1 MSQQNVEN
9 VRAFFQTWDPW
20 EWARGE
26 GMALFDPA
34 LVYEGDF
41 LPDHVGESYRGY
53 EGLAR
58 ATRQWLEPIEEGLTV
73 ELERII
79 GTGDDVVSV
88 QQASGRMRHTGI
100 HFDQVYAWLWRF
112 RGGKV
117 TYLKTFGD
125 TQEALMAAGL
135 AD

>member
-53 EGLAR
+53 DGLAR
-58 ATRQWLEPIEEGLTV
+58 ATRQWLEPIQEVTV

-79 GTGDDVVSV
+79 GTGDDLVSV

-100 HFDQVYAWLWRF
+100 HFDQVYTWLWRF

-125 TQEALMAAGL
+125 TQAALKAAGL
-135 AD
+135 AE

>member
-1 MSQQNVEN
+1 VSDANVEN
-9 VRAFFQTWDPW
+9 LRAFFQTWDPW

-26 GMALFDPA
+26 GMSLFDPA

-41 LPDHVGESYRGY
+41 LPDHVGESYRGH

-79 GTGDDVVSV
+79 GTGDDLVSV

-112 RGGKV
+112 RDGKV

-125 TQEALMAAGL
+125 TQEALKTAGL
-135 AD
+135 ED

>member
-26 GMALFDPA
+26 GMSLFDPA

-53 EGLAR
+53 DGLAR
-58 ATRQWLEPIEEGLTV
+58 ATRQWLEPIEEVTV

-79 GTGDDVVSV
+79 GTGDDLVSV
-88 QQASGRMRHTGI
+88 QRASGRMRHTGI
-100 HFDQVYAWLWRF
+100 YLEQVYTWLWRF

-125 TQEALMAAGL
+125 TQEALKAAGL

>member
-9 VRAFFQTWDPW
+9 LRAFFQTWDPW

-26 GMALFDPA
+26 GMSLFDPA

-53 EGLAR
+53 DGLAR
-58 ATRQWLEPIEEGLTV
+58 ATRQWLEPIEEVTV
-73 ELERII
+73 ELERIT
-79 GTGDDVVSV
+79 GTGDDLVSV
-88 QQASGRMRHTGI
+88 QQASGTMRHTGI
-100 HFDQVYAWLWRF
+100 HFDQVYTWLWRF

-125 TQEALMAAGL
+125 TQAALKAAGL
-135 AD
+135 AE

>member
-53 EGLAR
+53 DGLAR
-58 ATRQWLEPIEEGLTV
+58 ATRQWLEPIEEVTV

-79 GTGDDVVSV
+79 GTGDDLVSV

-125 TQEALMAAGL
+125 AQEALKAAGL
-135 AD
+135 ED

>member
-26 GMALFDPA
+26 NMSLFDLD

-53 EGLAR
+53 DGLAR
-58 ATRQWLEPIEEGLTV
+58 ATRQWLEPIEEVTV
-73 ELERII
+73 ELERIT
-79 GTGDDVVSV
+79 GTGDDLVSV

>member
-41 LPDHVGESYRGY
+41 LPDHAGESYRGY
-53 EGLAR
+53 DGLAR
-58 ATRQWLEPIEEGLTV
+58 ATRQWLEPVEEVTV

-79 GTGDDVVSV
+79 GAGDDLVSV
-88 QQASGRMRHTGI
+88 QRASGRMRHTGI
-100 HFDQVYAWLWRF
+100 YLEQVYTWLWRF

-125 TQEALMAAGL
+125 AQEALKAAGL
-135 AD
+135 ED

>member
-41 LPDHVGESYRGY
+41 LPDHADESYRGY
-53 EGLAR
+53 DGLAR
-58 ATRQWLEPIEEGLTV
+58 ATRQWLEPIEEVTV

-79 GTGDDVVSV
+79 GTGDDLVSV

-100 HFDQVYAWLWRF
+100 HFDQVYTWLWRF